1 MKENAKDKR
10 GSGSRT
16 QTETD
21 LLGGGPNEKGRRKQ
35 GIGSKTEFSRV
46 CRGGAF
52 EASEVTFKMTTQWKY
67 G

>member
-35 GIGSKTEFSRV
+35 GIGRKTEFARV
-46 CRGGAF
+46 CRGGRL
-52 EASEVTFKMTTQWKY
+52 Y
-67 G
+67 GQRSHFQDDNAVEI